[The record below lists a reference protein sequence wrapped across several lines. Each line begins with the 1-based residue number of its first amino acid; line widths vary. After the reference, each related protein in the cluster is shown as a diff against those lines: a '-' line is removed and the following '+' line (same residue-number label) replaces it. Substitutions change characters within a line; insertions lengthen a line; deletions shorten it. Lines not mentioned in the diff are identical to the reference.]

1 MKIENAIKEYIEYV
15 LIEQH
20 LSNNTKISYENELKK
35 YMSYLKEKRKI
46 NDVETITTND
56 ITKYLSYLKNNKLDA
71 RSIAHSITVI
81 RNFHKYLLKTGFV
94 NTDVTVNI
102 ELPKI
107 RKTLPQTLS
116 VEEVDQLLDIDL
128 VTPFDYRNKAMLE
141 LLYGT
146 GLRISELISLTL
158 NDIDISNCT
167 LRCMG
172 KGSKERIIP
181 INEYIIEYLEKYLFN
196 RSKLE
201 KKDKY
206 REIFLNNH
214 GKPIT
219 RQGFFKI
226 LKKLL
231 AEKGLNTN
239 VSPHTLRHSFATHL
253 LENGA
258 DLRMIQEMLGHSDIS
273 TTRIYTH
280 ISNQKVANDYK
291 EYHPRKEE
299 E

>member
-1 MKIENAIKEYIEYV
+1 MKMENAIKEYIEYV

-20 LSNNTKISYENELKK
+20 LSSNTKISYENELKK
-35 YMSYLKEKRKI
+35 YMSYLKEKRNI

-141 LLYGT
+141 LLYSS
-146 GLRISELISLTL
+146 GLRISEALNLTTR
-158 NDIDISNCT
+158 DIDFENKVV
-167 LRCMG
+167 RCFG
-172 KGSKERIIP
+172 KGSKERIVP
-181 INEYIIEYLEKYLFN
+181 INDYALFYIKKYYDKRCELLKKKMCDYL
-196 RSKLE
+196 
-201 KKDKY
+201 
-206 REIFLNNH
+206 FLNNH
-214 GKPIT
+214 GNKLT
-219 RQGFFKI
+219 RQGFSLCLDNI
-226 LKKLL
+226 LK
-231 AEKGLNTN
+231 EKNILKN
-239 VSPHTLRHSFATHL
+239 VTPHTIRHSFATHML
-253 LENGA
+253 SGGA
-258 DLRMIQEMLGHSDIS
+258 SLRSIQIFLGHSDIS
-273 TTRIYTH
+273 TTKIYTH
-280 ISNQKVANDYK
+280 ISNEKLEKDYQKF
-291 EYHPRKEE
+291 HPRA
-299 E
+299 

>member
-1 MKIENAIKEYIEYV
+1 
-15 LIEQH
+15 
-20 LSNNTKISYENELKK
+20 
-35 YMSYLKEKRKI
+35 MSYLKEKRKI
-46 NDVETITTND
+46 NDVETITTNY